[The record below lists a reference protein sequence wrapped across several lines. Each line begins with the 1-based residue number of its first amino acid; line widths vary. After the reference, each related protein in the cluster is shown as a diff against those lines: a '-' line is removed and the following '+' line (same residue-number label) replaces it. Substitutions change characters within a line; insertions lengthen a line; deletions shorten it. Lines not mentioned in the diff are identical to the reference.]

1 MFIYDIYIYVYLI
14 LYAHITLYY
23 HVKTVY
29 TMDCLWFRSQ
39 YWAACRTLIAHR
51 RQRPPVR
58 WRPGW
63 NMVKRVSFQ
72 GGATNQKSSEI
83 KHKKQWSDRFGDHF
97 ILPKSKWFGSSQQLI
112 LNVQPSNRM
121 EWTSGYTDANWTTGP
136 PTGLVSQHEMAFN
149 GLRPFGCQGKWCK
162 WMDGGMENDG

>member
-83 KHKKQWSDRFGDHF
+83 KHKKTMIWPLWRPLYTTEIQVVRLFTAANTQCPAFKPDGMDFRLHGC
-97 ILPKSKWFGSSQQLI
+97 QL
-112 LNVQPSNRM
+112 NN
-121 EWTSGYTDANWTTGP
+121 GP
-136 PTGLVSQHEMAFN
+136 PDGACEPARDGLQRLKAV
-149 GLRPFGCQGKWCK
+149 
-162 WMDGGMENDG
+162 WMPG